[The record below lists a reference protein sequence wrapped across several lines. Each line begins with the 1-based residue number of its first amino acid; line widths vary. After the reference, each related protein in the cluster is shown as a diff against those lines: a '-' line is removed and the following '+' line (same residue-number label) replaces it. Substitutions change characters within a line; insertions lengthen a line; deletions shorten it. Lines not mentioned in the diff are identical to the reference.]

1 MSVASLDCVTHL
13 SYEGRDLYLVGTAH
27 VSQRSVADVGRV
39 IRDLTPDTVC
49 VELDATRHQALVDPK
64 RWRNLDIFAVIRE
77 RRVLFTLSSLV
88 LTSYQRRLGEKLGVR
103 PGAEMLAAIEEAARV
118 GARLLLVDRDIQA
131 TLERTWAALSLW
143 DCVQLIGTLIG
154 SLFAGGEIT
163 EEQVEA
169 LKDRDTISELVRE
182 FAEVMPRLQRPLIDE
197 RDRFLMSA
205 IREAPGKCVVAVVG
219 AGHVSGMVGYLHT
232 PVDREA
238 LSQIPPPSWLR
249 RVGSWVLPVLGLG
262 ALASAFFSSAAWSAG
277 WDGGHF
283 ETPGQRLRRMLVGL
297 VLIHALSVIAPAA
310 LARAR
315 WLTLLLAPLAS
326 SVLAFLP
333 RADAGRMAAF
343 LEASL
348 RPPTVA
354 DREGLSQVASLQD
367 WFQNRFTRVLLVG
380 FAVTIGSKVAAA
392 CGVAWLLCVA
402 L

>member
-49 VELDATRHQALVDPK
+49 VELDAARHQALVDPK
-64 RWRNLDIFAVIRE
+64 RWRNLDIFDVIRE

-103 PGAEMLAAIEEAARV
+103 PGAEMLAAIDEAARV

-131 TLERTWAALSLW
+131 TLKRTWSALSLW

-219 AGHVSGMVGYLHT
+219 AGHVGGMVGYLHT
-232 PVDREA
+232 PVDRDA

-249 RVGSWVLPVLGLG
+249 RVASWVLPLLGLG
-262 ALASAFFSSAAWSAG
+262 ALVSALLSSTAWSAG
-277 WDGGHF
+277 WGGHF
-283 ETPGQRLRRMLVGL
+283 ETPGQRLRRMLIGL
-297 VLIHALSVIAPAA
+297 VLIHALCVIGPAV

-315 WLTLLLAPLAS
+315 LLTLLLAPLAS
-326 SVLAFLP
+326 SVLSFLP
-333 RADAGRMAAF
+333 RADAGRVAAF

-348 RPPTVA
+348 RRPTLA

-380 FAVTIGSKVAAA
+380 FAVTVGSSVASAF
-392 CGVAWLLCVA
+392 GVIWLLCVA

>member
-39 IRDLTPDTVC
+39 IRGLTPDTVC
-49 VELDATRHQALVDPK
+49 VELDAARHQALVDPK
-64 RWRNLDIFAVIRE
+64 RWRNLDIFDVIRE

-103 PGAEMLAAIEEAARV
+103 PGAEMLAAIDEASSV

-131 TLERTWAALSLW
+131 TLKRTWAALSLW
-143 DCVQLIGTLIG
+143 DCVQLIGTLVG
-154 SLFAGGEIT
+154 SLFASGEIT

-219 AGHVSGMVGYLHT
+219 AGHVSGMVGYLNT
-232 PVDREA
+232 SVDRDA

-249 RVGSWVLPVLGLG
+249 RISSWVLPLLGLL
-262 ALASAFFSSAAWSAG
+262 ALASATLSSTAWSAG
-277 WDGGHF
+277 WESGHF
-283 ETPGQRLRRMLVGL
+283 ETLGQRLRRMLIGL
-297 VLIHALSVIAPAA
+297 VLIHSLCVIGPAV

-315 WLTLLLAPLAS
+315 LLTLLLAPLAS
-326 SVLAFLP
+326 SVLSFLP
-333 RADAGRMAAF
+333 RADAGRVAAF
-343 LEASL
+343 VEASL
-348 RPPTVA
+348 RRPTLA

-380 FAVTIGSKVAAA
+380 FAVTIGSSVASAF
-392 CGVAWLLCVA
+392 GVIWLLCVG

>member
-13 SYEGRDLYLVGTAH
+13 NYEGRDLYLVGTAH

-49 VELDATRHQALVDPK
+49 VELDAARHQALVDPK
-64 RWRNLDIFAVIRE
+64 RWRNLDIFDVIRE
-77 RRVLFTLSSLV
+77 RRVLFTLTSLV

-131 TLERTWAALSLW
+131 TLKRTWAALSLW
-143 DCVQLIGTLIG
+143 DCVQLIGTLVG
-154 SLFAGGEIT
+154 SLFASGEIT

-219 AGHVSGMVGYLHT
+219 AGHVSGMVGYLNT
-232 PVDREA
+232 PVDRDA
-238 LSQIPPPSWLR
+238 LSQIPPRSWLR
-249 RVGSWVLPVLGLG
+249 RIASWVLPLLGLG
-262 ALASAFFSSAAWSAG
+262 ALVSVLLSSTAWA
-277 WDGGHF
+277 DVGHF

-297 VLIHALSVIAPAA
+297 VLIHALCVIGPAV

-315 WLTLLLAPLAS
+315 WLTVLLAPLAS
-326 SVLAFLP
+326 SVLSFLP
-333 RADAGRMAAF
+333 RADAGRVAAF
-343 LEASL
+343 LEAWL
-348 RPPTVA
+348 RQPTLG

-380 FAVTIGSKVAAA
+380 FAVTIGSSVASAF
-392 CGVAWLLCVA
+392 GVIWLLCVA

>member
-27 VSQRSVADVGRV
+27 VSQRSVTDVGRV

-49 VELDATRHQALVDPK
+49 VELDAARHQALVDPK
-64 RWRNLDIFAVIRE
+64 RWRNLDIFDVIRE

-103 PGAEMLAAIEEAARV
+103 PGAEMLAAIDEAALV

-131 TLERTWAALSLW
+131 TLKRTWAALSLW
-143 DCVQLIGTLIG
+143 DCVQLIGTLVG

-197 RDRFLMSA
+197 RDRFLMSS

-219 AGHVSGMVGYLHT
+219 AGHVSGMIGYLNT
-232 PVDREA
+232 PVDRDA

-249 RVGSWVLPVLGLG
+249 RIASWVLPLLGLG
-262 ALASAFFSSAAWSAG
+262 ALAAALLSSTAWA
-277 WDGGHF
+277 DGGHF
-283 ETPGQRLRRMLVGL
+283 ETPGQRVRRMLVGL
-297 VLIHALSVIAPAA
+297 VLIHALCVIGPAV

-315 WLTLLLAPLAS
+315 LLTLLLAPLAS
-326 SVLAFLP
+326 SVLSFLP
-333 RADAGRMAAF
+333 RADAGRVAAF

-348 RPPTVA
+348 RQPTLG

-380 FAVTIGSKVAAA
+380 FAVTIGSSVASVF
-392 CGVAWLLCVA
+392 GVIWLLCVA

>member
-27 VSQRSVADVGRV
+27 VSQRSVDDVGRV

-64 RWRNLDIFAVIRE
+64 RWRNLDIFDVIRE
-77 RRVLFTLSSLV
+77 RRVLFSLSSLV

-103 PGAEMLAAIEEAARV
+103 PGAEMLAAIDQAARV

-131 TLERTWAALSLW
+131 TLKRTWAALSVW
-143 DCVQLIGTLIG
+143 DCVQLIGTLVG
-154 SLFAGGEIT
+154 SLFATGEIT

-169 LKDRDTISELVRE
+169 LKDRDTIGELVRE

-205 IREAPGKCVVAVVG
+205 IREAPGKCIVAVVG
-219 AGHVSGMVGYLHT
+219 AGHVGGMVGYLHT
-232 PVDREA
+232 PVDRDA

-249 RVGSWVLPVLGLG
+249 RVSAWVLPLLGLAAW
-262 ALASAFFSSAAWSAG
+262 ALAVYSSQAEGSG
-277 WDGGHF
+277 
-283 ETPGQRLRRMLVGL
+283 ERLRRMLLGL
-297 VLIHALSVIAPAA
+297 VILHTVCVVGPAL

-315 WLTLLLAPLAS
+315 LLTLLVAPLAS
-326 SVLAFLP
+326 VLVAFLP
-333 RADAGRMAAF
+333 RADAGRIAAYV
-343 LEASL
+343 EASL
-348 RPPTVA
+348 RRPTLA
-354 DREGLSQVASLQD
+354 DREGLSQVASLRD
-367 WFQNRFTRVLLVG
+367 WFQNRFTRVLLVS
-380 FAVTIGSKVAAA
+380 FAVTVGSSVAA
-392 CGVAWLLCVA
+392 CLGVIWLLCIA

>member
-49 VELDATRHQALVDPK
+49 VELDAARHQALVDPK
-64 RWRNLDIFAVIRE
+64 RWRNLDIFDVIRE

-103 PGAEMLAAIEEAARV
+103 PGAEMLAAIDEAARV

-131 TLERTWAALSLW
+131 TLKRTWAALSLW
-143 DCVQLIGTLIG
+143 DCVQLIGTLVG
-154 SLFAGGEIT
+154 SLFASGEIT

-219 AGHVSGMVGYLHT
+219 AGHVSGMVGYLNT
-232 PVDREA
+232 PVDRDA

-249 RVGSWVLPVLGLG
+249 RIASWVLPLLGLG
-262 ALASAFFSSAAWSAG
+262 ALVSVLLSSTAWA
-277 WDGGHF
+277 DTGHF
-283 ETPGQRLRRMLVGL
+283 ETPGQRLRRMVVGL
-297 VLIHALSVIAPAA
+297 VLIHALCVIGPAV

-315 WLTLLLAPLAS
+315 LLTVLLAPLAS
-326 SVLAFLP
+326 SVLSFLP
-333 RADAGRMAAF
+333 RADAGRVAAF

-348 RPPTVA
+348 RKPTLG

-380 FAVTIGSKVAAA
+380 FAVTIGSSVASAF
-392 CGVAWLLCVA
+392 GVIWLLCVA

>member
-1 MSVASLDCVTHL
+1 MSVASLDCVTRL

-27 VSQRSVADVGRV
+27 VSQRSVDDVGQV

-64 RWRNLDIFAVIRE
+64 RWRNLDIFEVIRE
-77 RRVLFTLSSLV
+77 RRVLFLLSSLV

-103 PGAEMLAAIEEAARV
+103 PGAEMLAAIDEAARV

-131 TLERTWAALSLW
+131 TLKRTWAALSVW
-143 DCVQLIGTLIG
+143 DCVQLIGMLIG

-205 IREAPGKCVVAVVG
+205 VREAPGKCVVAVVG
-219 AGHVSGMVGYLHT
+219 AGHVSGMIAYLNT
-232 PVDREA
+232 PVDRDA
-238 LSQIPPPSWLR
+238 LSQIPPTGWLR
-249 RVGSWVLPVLGLG
+249 RAASWVLPLLGLA
-262 ALASAFFSSAAWSAG
+262 ALYHGYGAG
-277 WDGGHF
+277 WA
-283 ETPGQRLRRMLVGL
+283 ELRRMLLGL
-297 VLIHALSVIAPAA
+297 VVVHTLCVLGPAL

-315 WLTLLLAPLAS
+315 WLTLLVAPLAS
-326 SVLAFLP
+326 LLLAFLP
-333 RADAGRMAAF
+333 RADAGRVAAYV
-343 LEASL
+343 EASL
-348 RPPTVA
+348 RRPTLA

-367 WFQNRFTRVLLVG
+367 WFRNRFTRVLLVG
-380 FAVTIGSKVAAA
+380 FAVTSGFAVARAL
-392 CGVAWLLCVA
+392 GVVWLLCVA

>member
-13 SYEGRDLYLVGTAH
+13 SYEGRDFYLVGTAH
-27 VSQRSVADVGRV
+27 VSQRSVDDVGRV

-49 VELDATRHQALVDPK
+49 VELDAMRHQALVDPK
-64 RWRNLDIFAVIRE
+64 RWRNLDIFDVIRE
-77 RRVLFTLSSLV
+77 RRVLFLLSSLV

-103 PGAEMLAAIEEAARV
+103 PGAEMLAAIDQAARV

-131 TLERTWAALSLW
+131 TLKRTWAALSVW
-143 DCVQLIGTLIG
+143 DCVQLMGTLVG
-154 SLFAGGEIT
+154 SLFATGEIT

-219 AGHVSGMVGYLHT
+219 AGHVGGMVGYLHT
-232 PVDREA
+232 PVDRDA
-238 LSQIPPPSWLR
+238 LSQLPSPSWLR
-249 RVGSWVLPVLGLG
+249 RVSGWVLPLLGLG
-262 ALASAFFSSAAWSAG
+262 AWALAGYLGDAASTG
-277 WDGGHF
+277 
-283 ETPGQRLRRMLVGL
+283 ERLRRMLIGL
-297 VLIHALSVIAPAA
+297 VIIHALCVVGPAV

-315 WLTLLLAPLAS
+315 LLTLLVAPLAS
-326 SVLAFLP
+326 LLVAFLP
-333 RADAGRMAAF
+333 RADAGRVAAYV
-343 LEASL
+343 EASL
-348 RPPTVA
+348 RRPSLA
-354 DREGLSQVASLQD
+354 DREGLSQVASLRD

-380 FAVTIGSKVAAA
+380 FAVTVGSSVAA
-392 CGVAWLLCVA
+392 CLGVIWLYCSA

>member
-27 VSQRSVADVGRV
+27 VSQRSVDDVGRV

-77 RRVLFTLSSLV
+77 RRMLFSLSSLV

-103 PGAEMLAAIEEAARV
+103 PGAEMLAAIDQAALV

-131 TLERTWAALSLW
+131 TLKRTWAALSIW
-143 DCVQLIGTLIG
+143 DCVQLIGTLVG
-154 SLFAGGEIT
+154 SLFAKGEIT

-205 IREAPGKCVVAVVG
+205 IREAPGQCVVAVVG
-219 AGHVSGMVGYLHT
+219 AGHVGGMVGYLHT
-232 PVDREA
+232 PVDRDA
-238 LSQIPPPSWLR
+238 LSQVPAPSWLR
-249 RVGSWVLPVLGLG
+249 RLSSWVLPLLGLAAA
-262 ALASAFFSSAAWSAG
+262 ALAVYSEDVASSG
-277 WDGGHF
+277 
-283 ETPGQRLRRMLVGL
+283 ERLRRMLIGL
-297 VLIHALSVIAPAA
+297 VLIHTLCVLGPAL

-315 WLTLLLAPLAS
+315 LLTLLVAPLAS
-326 SVLAFLP
+326 VLLAFLP
-333 RADAGRMAAF
+333 RADAGRVAAYV
-343 LEASL
+343 EASL
-348 RPPTVA
+348 RRPTLA
-354 DREGLSQVASLQD
+354 DREGLSQVASLRD

-380 FAVTIGSKVAAA
+380 FAVTVGSSVAGFF
-392 CGVAWLLCVA
+392 GVIWLLCVA

>member
-1 MSVASLDCVTHL
+1 
-13 SYEGRDLYLVGTAH
+13 LYLVGTAH
-27 VSQRSVADVGRV
+27 VSQRSVDDVGRV

-64 RWRNLDIFAVIRE
+64 RWRNLDIFEVIRE
-77 RRVLFTLSSLV
+77 RRVLFLLSSLV

-103 PGAEMLAAIEEAARV
+103 PGAEMLAAIDEAARV

-131 TLERTWAALSLW
+131 TLKRTWAALSVW
-143 DCVQLIGTLIG
+143 DCVQLIGTLVG

-205 IREAPGKCVVAVVG
+205 VREAPGKCVVAVVG
-219 AGHVSGMVGYLHT
+219 AGHVSGMVAYLNT
-232 PVDREA
+232 PVDRDA
-238 LSQIPPPSWLR
+238 LSQIPPTGWRRRAASWL
-249 RVGSWVLPVLGLG
+249 LPLLGLA
-262 ALASAFFSSAAWSAG
+262 ALYHGYSAG
-277 WDGGHF
+277 WA
-283 ETPGQRLRRMLVGL
+283 ELRRMLLGL
-297 VLIHALSVIAPAA
+297 VVAHAVCVLGPAL

-315 WLTLLLAPLAS
+315 WLTLLVAPLAS
-326 SVLAFLP
+326 LLLAFLP
-333 RADAGRMAAF
+333 RADAGRVAAYV
-343 LEASL
+343 EASL
-348 RPPTVA
+348 RRPTLA

-367 WFQNRFTRVLLVG
+367 WLRNRFTRVLLVG
-380 FAVTIGSKVAAA
+380 FAVTGGFAVARAL
-392 CGVAWLLCVA
+392 GVVWLLCIA

>member
-27 VSQRSVADVGRV
+27 VSQRSVTDVGRV

-49 VELDATRHQALVDPK
+49 VELDAARHQALVDPK
-64 RWRNLDIFAVIRE
+64 RWRNLDIFDVIRE

-103 PGAEMLAAIEEAARV
+103 PGAEMLAAIDEAALV

-131 TLERTWAALSLW
+131 TLKRTWAALSLW
-143 DCVQLIGTLIG
+143 DCVQLVGTLVG

-197 RDRFLMSA
+197 RDRFLMSS

-219 AGHVSGMVGYLHT
+219 AGHVSGMVGYLNT
-232 PVDREA
+232 PVDRDA

-249 RVGSWVLPVLGLG
+249 RIAGWVLPLLGLG
-262 ALASAFFSSAAWSAG
+262 ALASVLLSSAAWV
-277 WDGGHF
+277 DGGHF
-283 ETPGQRLRRMLVGL
+283 ETPGHRLRRMLVGL
-297 VLIHALSVIAPAA
+297 VLIHALCVIGPAV

-315 WLTLLLAPLAS
+315 LLTLLLAPLAS
-326 SVLAFLP
+326 SVLSFLP

-348 RPPTVA
+348 RQPTLG

-380 FAVTIGSKVAAA
+380 FAVTIGSSVASAF
-392 CGVAWLLCVA
+392 GVLWLLCVA

>member
-27 VSQRSVADVGRV
+27 VSQRSVDDVGRV

-49 VELDATRHQALVDPK
+49 VELDAARHQALVDPK
-64 RWRNLDIFAVIRE
+64 RWRNLDIFEVIRE
-77 RRVLFTLSSLV
+77 RRVLFLLSSLV

-103 PGAEMLAAIEEAARV
+103 PGAEMLAAIDQAARV

-131 TLERTWAALSLW
+131 TLKRTWAALSVW
-143 DCVQLIGTLIG
+143 DCVQLMGTLVG
-154 SLFAGGEIT
+154 SLFATGEIT

-219 AGHVSGMVGYLHT
+219 AGHVGGMVGYLHT
-232 PVDREA
+232 PVDRDA
-238 LSQIPPPSWLR
+238 LSQLPTPSWLR
-249 RVGSWVLPVLGLG
+249 RLSGWVLPLLGLG
-262 ALASAFFSSAAWSAG
+262 AWALAVYLGDAASSG
-277 WDGGHF
+277 
-283 ETPGQRLRRMLVGL
+283 ERLWRMLIGL
-297 VLIHALSVIAPAA
+297 VIIHALCVLGPAV

-315 WLTLLLAPLAS
+315 PLTLLVAPFAS
-326 SVLAFLP
+326 LLVAFLP
-333 RADAGRMAAF
+333 RADAGRVAAYI
-343 LEASL
+343 EASL
-348 RPPTVA
+348 RRPSLA
-354 DREGLSQVASLQD
+354 DREGLSQVASLRD

-380 FAVTIGSKVAAA
+380 FAVTVGSSVAA
-392 CGVAWLLCVA
+392 CLGVIWLYCSA